1 MIKYYII
8 AILSQ
13 LLVENLIM
21 TPRKPTRTLEDQ
33 KKIVHMNF
41 ETTKELRNAFKSK
54 VAMNG
59 KSVRQVLEELMK
71 EYIKK

>member
-1 MIKYYII
+1 
-8 AILSQ
+8 
-13 LLVENLIM
+13 M

-54 VAMNG
+54 VAISG